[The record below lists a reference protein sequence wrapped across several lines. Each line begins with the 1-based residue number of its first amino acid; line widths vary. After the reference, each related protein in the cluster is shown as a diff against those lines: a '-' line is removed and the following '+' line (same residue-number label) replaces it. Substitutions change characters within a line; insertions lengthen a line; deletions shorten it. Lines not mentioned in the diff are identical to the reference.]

1 MATIVRLEDI
11 ETWQSARELSGI
23 VYDLT
28 RHQKL
33 ARDFGLCAQ
42 MRPASVSIM
51 SNFAEGFESR
61 TNIFFTEFLG
71 RAKASTGEL
80 RSEYM

>member
-71 RAKASTGEL
+71 RAKASAGEL